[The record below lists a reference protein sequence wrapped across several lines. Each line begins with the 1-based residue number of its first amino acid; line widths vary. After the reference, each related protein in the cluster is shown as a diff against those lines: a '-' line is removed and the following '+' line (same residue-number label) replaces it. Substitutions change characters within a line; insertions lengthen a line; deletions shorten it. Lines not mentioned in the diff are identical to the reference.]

1 VVEIRFE
8 WNADVVE
15 GLQSGQKQTAVFV
28 TALYSIGRGIARS
41 IYTLK
46 QPEFTQLGWRLR
58 NAAVGVSRL
67 TLAECRA
74 GRFSSR

>member
-1 VVEIRFE
+1 VVEVRFE
-8 WNADVVE
+8 RGADVVE

-58 NAAVGVSRL
+58 NAAVGFSYFRL
-67 TLAECRA
+67 RVRYRVLP
-74 GRFSSR
+74 